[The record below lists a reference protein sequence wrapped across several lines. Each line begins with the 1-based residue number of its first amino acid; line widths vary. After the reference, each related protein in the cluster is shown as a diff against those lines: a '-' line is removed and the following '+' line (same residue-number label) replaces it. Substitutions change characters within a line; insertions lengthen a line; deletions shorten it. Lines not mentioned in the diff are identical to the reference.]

1 MAYVTVEDWV
11 VKFLNK
17 DPWHIFKGWDNEFGM
32 QGLSEWRGACKRNI
46 RRHSGWISGH
56 KNHVYVFWLLFDGEL
71 FKIEIAWSW
80 DEIVDAIYLQILNVK
95 IMNDQQIENKPKQR
109 LSQISRDEVDIIND
123 IRELNFGRINI
134 IIQDGV
140 IVNKEITKVVKNV
153 RVRNGGRR
161 NTSGN
166 KNSDSGN
173 GFSNNGSIESSRDEE
188 MY

>member
-1 MAYVTVEDWV
+1 M
-11 VKFLNK
+11 
-17 DPWHIFKGWDNEFGM
+17 
-32 QGLSEWRGACKRNI
+32 
-46 RRHSGWISGH
+46 
-56 KNHVYVFWLLFDGEL
+56 
-71 FKIEIAWSW
+71 
-80 DEIVDAIYLQILNVK
+80 DAIYLQILNVK